1 VHVGTR
7 TVHTGQLFFPDAVS
21 RAVYR
26 TSPYRSHGMPDTS
39 DATDSIF
46 RSAGGSSA
54 ILHLSQRQGDHGYVG
69 SLTLG
74 VRS

>member
-1 VHVGTR
+1 
-7 TVHTGQLFFPDAVS
+7 
-21 RAVYR
+21 
-26 TSPYRSHGMPDTS
+26 MPDTS